1 MNIKKSKT
9 IGFYIYSYYQ
19 AKDVLSATKNFN
31 FLTYLAFRYYLVNNL
46 GMNWIKEISKLLIKD
61 FNNQKFEIILDCKD
75 NPALAINA
83 IRYGFYCIK
92 FNGNNILKKKITNIG
107 IKHNIIIN
115 PKVKII
121 DLKKIKNCNIYVSKI
136 IA

>member
-1 MNIKKSKT
+1 MNIKKTKK

-19 AKDVLSATKNFN
+19 AIDVLSATKNFN
-31 FLTYLAFRYYLVNNL
+31 ILTYLAFRYYLVSNL
-46 GMNWIKEISKLLIKD
+46 GINWVNEISKLLIKE
-61 FNNQKFEIILDCKD
+61 FNNQKFEIILDCKN

-83 IRYGFYCIK
+83 LRYGFYCIK
-92 FNGNNILKKKITNIG
+92 FNGNHILKKKINNIG
-107 IKHNIIIN
+107 NKHNIIIN

>member
-1 MNIKKSKT
+1 LNINNSKK

-19 AKDVLSATKNFN
+19 AKDVLSVTKDFKI
-31 FLTYLAFRYYLVNNL
+31 LTYLAFKYYLVNDL
-46 GMNWIKEISKLLIKD
+46 GINWIKEISKLLIND
-61 FNNQKFEIILDCKD
+61 FNKQKFKIILDCKK

-92 FNGNNILKKKITNIG
+92 FNGNYILKKKIINIG
-107 IKHNIIIN
+107 NKHNVLIN

-121 DLKKIKNCNIYVSKI
+121 DLKKIKNCNIYVNKI
-136 IA
+136 IS